1 MKEIKYTCDR
11 CGKEIA
17 NPHSCYL
24 PTYAIKDYS
33 AKLDFY
39 NVGVP
44 RTQPQRIDL
53 CQECCEKFVNWLESE
68 AEK

>member
-1 MKEIKYTCDR
+1 MKKIKYTCDR

-17 NPHSCYL
+17 NSHSCYL

-33 AKLDFY
+33 AKIDFY

-53 CQECCEKFVNWLESE
+53 CSECAEKFINFLEGGE
-68 AEK
+68 